1 MGLQLDTS
9 RVEFFLWMGITL
21 PIFGIAGKIPVEND
35 KLQILQ
41 DSLIVGLEEI
51 AKLLPNIRSTR
62 FIGIER

>member
-1 MGLQLDTS
+1 
-9 RVEFFLWMGITL
+9 MGITL
-21 PIFGIAGKIPVEND
+21 LVFRIAGKIPVEND